1 MSGKKY
7 SLHLLSCSLILSLGI
22 VSALVI
28 NTQAQTSIQPTQIS
42 QGLGS
47 DWNAF
52 ETENTGNAPGRR
64 VGGATRGSCS
74 TGQQPGQKPLTAIV
88 PESEI
93 GRTASPY
100 PSIFLYVPS
109 TPEKTK
115 MEFELRDENENLL
128 YKQEFLGNGQEG
140 IYRIDIPTYVNPL
153 QEGENYL
160 WSFSLICSETDLAGS
175 SVVGGWINRI
185 ENSQSIQRQIETV
198 SPSDRLEKYANELL
212 WYDLMASLADL
223 RQSEPNNSTFENRWE
238 NLLNEV
244 GLNDLAT
251 EPLN

>member
-1 MSGKKY
+1 M
-7 SLHLLSCSLILSLGI
+7 
-22 VSALVI
+22 
-28 NTQAQTSIQPTQIS
+28 
-42 QGLGS
+42 
-47 DWNAF
+47 
-52 ETENTGNAPGRR
+52 
-64 VGGATRGSCS
+64 
-74 TGQQPGQKPLTAIV
+74 TAII

-109 TPEKTK
+109 TPEKTR
-115 MEFELRDENENLL
+115 MEFELQDENENLL
-128 YKQEFLGNGQEG
+128 YKQEFLSTGKEG
-140 IYRIDIPTYVNPL
+140 IYRIDIPSYVTPL

-160 WSFSLICSETDLAGS
+160 WSFSLICSETDLAAS

-185 ENSQSIQRQIETV
+185 ENSQSIQEQIQTV
-198 SPSDRLEKYANELL
+198 SPGDRLEKYANELL

-223 RQSEPNNSTFENRWE
+223 RQSEPNNPTFENRWE

>member
-7 SLHLLSCSLILSLGI
+7 PLNILSISLLFFLG
-22 VSALVI
+22 VFS
-28 NTQAQTSIQPTQIS
+28 TQIARAQAPNPIHSTEIS

-47 DWNAF
+47 NWNAF

-64 VGGATRGSCS
+64 VGGATRGSCP
-74 TGQQPGQKPLTAIV
+74 TGQLPGQKPLTAIV
-88 PESEI
+88 PESEM
-93 GRTASPY
+93 GRTASAY

-109 TPEKTK
+109 SPEQSK
-115 MEFELRDENENLL
+115 MEFELRDENENLI
-128 YKQEFLGNGQEG
+128 YRQEFLGHGQDG
-140 IYRIDIPTYVNPL
+140 IYRIDIPTYVTPL
-153 QEGENYL
+153 QEGKNYL
-160 WSFSLICSETDLAGS
+160 WSFSLICSETDLAAS

-185 ENSQSIQRQIETV
+185 ENSQSIQRKIQTA
-198 SPSDRLEKYANELL
+198 SPSDRPEQYTEELL
-212 WYDLMASLADL
+212 WYDLMTSLADL
-223 RQSEPNNSTFENRWE
+223 RQSDPNNPTFQNTWT

>member
-7 SLHLLSCSLILSLGI
+7 PLNILSISLLLFLG
-22 VSALVI
+22 VFSTPNAQ
-28 NTQAQTSIQPTQIS
+28 TQAQIPIHSRELS

-47 DWNAF
+47 NWNAF
-52 ETENTGNAPGRR
+52 ETETRGNAPGRR
-64 VGGATRGSCS
+64 VGAATRSICPSGL
-74 TGQQPGQKPLTAIV
+74 KPLTAIV

-93 GRTASPY
+93 GRTASPH

-128 YKQEFLGNGQEG
+128 YRQEFLGNGQGG

-153 QEGENYL
+153 QEGRNYL
-160 WSFSLICSETDLAGS
+160 WSFSLICSETDLATS

-198 SPSDRLEKYANELL
+198 SPSARLEKYASELL
-212 WYDLMASLADL
+212 WYDLIASLADL
-223 RQSEPNNSTFENRWE
+223 RHSDPNNPTFKNTWE

>member
-7 SLHLLSCSLILSLGI
+7 SLNILSISLLFFLGVFSTPI
-22 VSALVI
+22 ARI
-28 NTQAQTSIQPTQIS
+28 QAQTSIQSTQIS
-42 QGLGS
+42 QELGS
-47 DWNAF
+47 NWNAF
-52 ETENTGNAPGRR
+52 EIENTGNAPGRR
-64 VGGATRGSCS
+64 VGAATRSICPSGR
-74 TGQQPGQKPLTAIV
+74 KPLTAII
-88 PESEI
+88 PESEF
-93 GRTASPY
+93 GRTASAY

-115 MEFELRDENENLL
+115 MEFELQDENENLL
-128 YKQEFLGNGQEG
+128 YKQEFLSTGKEG
-140 IYRIDIPTYVNPL
+140 IYRIDIPSYVTPL

-160 WSFSLICSETDLAGS
+160 WSFSLTCSETDLAAS

-185 ENSQSIQRQIETV
+185 ENSQSIQKQIQTI
-198 SPSDRLEKYANELL
+198 SPGARLKKYTEELL

-223 RQSEPNNSTFENRWE
+223 RQSEPNNPTFENRWE

-244 GLNDLAT
+244 GLNDLAN

>member
-7 SLHLLSCSLILSLGI
+7 PLNILSISLLLFLGVFSTPI
-22 VSALVI
+22 ARI
-28 NTQAQTSIQPTQIS
+28 QAQNPIQSREIS
-42 QGLGS
+42 QGLGG

-52 ETENTGNAPGRR
+52 ETENTRNAPGRR
-64 VGGATRGSCS
+64 VGAATRGSCPS
-74 TGQQPGQKPLTAIV
+74 GLKPLTAII
-88 PESEI
+88 PESKI

-115 MEFELRDENENLL
+115 MEFELWDENESLI
-128 YKQEFLGNGQEG
+128 YRQEFLGNGQDG

-153 QEGENYL
+153 QEGRSYL
-160 WSFSLICSETDLAGS
+160 WSFSLICSETDLAAS

-185 ENSQSIQRQIETV
+185 ESSELIQRQIQTV
-198 SPSDRLEKYANELL
+198 SPSDRPEQYANELL

-223 RQSEPNNSTFENRWE
+223 RQSDPNNPTFENRWE